1 MAIIIL
7 PSALRSFAGQQAQ
20 VEVAGSNVGEALA
33 GLAQRF
39 PELRRHIFTEQGK
52 LRNFVNVF
60 VGDEDIR
67 YLQNQSTAVRANE
80 VISIVPAVA
89 GGK

>member
-1 MAIIIL
+1 MARIII
-7 PSALRSFAGQQAQ
+7 PSALRNLTGQQGQ
-20 VEVAGSNVGEALA
+20 LEVQGDNVGEALHD
-33 GLAQRF
+33 LTQRF
-39 PELRRHIFTEQGK
+39 PELRGQLMNEKGR

-67 YLQNQSTAVRANE
+67 YLQQEATAVRAQD

-89 GGK
+89 GGR